1 MLLRSDCAV
10 SARTRVRGAK
20 ERAIAP
26 GPKLDRHPDE
36 EEARRLRSDAPGVQV
51 GGSDGE
57 GVKE

>member
-1 MLLRSDCAV
+1 M
-10 SARTRVRGAK
+10 RGAK